1 MNKDPNFD
9 PNRLNMAGK
18 PFTKYRAVELAVCGI
33 AVILGILYLKTNL
46 VSLGVLLPFYCL
58 CFAVIPV
65 LRWLEGKQIG
75 SAGALHWITIACW
88 GLLAIAMLAVTIG
101 YFTAS

>member
-1 MNKDPNFD
+1 M
-9 PNRLNMAGK
+9 
-18 PFTKYRAVELAVCGI
+18 ELAVCGI

>member
-1 MNKDPNFD
+1 MNRDPNFD

-33 AVILGILYLKTNL
+33 AVILGLLYLNTDM
-46 VSLGVLLPFYCL
+46 VSLGVLLPFYCF

-65 LRWLEGKQIG
+65 LRWLEGKQLG
-75 SAGALHWITIACW
+75 TKGAIHWITIACW
-88 GLLAIAMLAVTIG
+88 GLLAVAMLAVTVG
-101 YFTAS
+101 YFAAQ